1 MARYEYGTSAKDYNR
16 YQYISGNTVK
26 KTDPYLEYQREKR
39 RKELEKEELKRQRQ
53 REKQRELEVRQNRLY
68 VLFLMFTTVLC
79 VSMCV
84 GYLYWHSVVQNNSNA
99 VTKLQNDLYAL
110 RDENESKRT
119 NLAIKENLVEIR
131 EIAIN
136 QLGMTTPVE
145 GQIIYYTSPSDKEIV
160 QYQEIPENG
169 FLPKGILSKRGS

>member
-1 MARYEYGTSAKDYNR
+1 MIYYKSGKDE
-16 YQYISGNTVK
+16 I
-26 KTDPYLEYQREKR
+26 L
-39 RKELEKEELKRQRQ
+39 KELETT
-53 REKQRELEVRQNRLY
+53 EKGL
-68 VLFLMFTTVLC
+68 
-79 VSMCV
+79 
-84 GYLYWHSVVQNNSNA
+84 
-99 VTKLQNDLYAL
+99 
-110 RDENESKRT
+110 DENESKRT